1 MLVYIDERR
10 SKLIKVA
17 ERRSFSTDKGV
28 IRADDLIGRE
38 FGDSLRLSTGATAY
52 LLKPTLLDYM
62 VKGFKRVTQVIY
74 PKDLGLILLIS
85 DIGPGSRVIEGG
97 VGTGF
102 MTAVIAKY
110 VGDEGHVYAYEVD
123 KNHIEIA
130 RRNLRL
136 VGLDHRVTFRNKD
149 VRSEV
154 EDADIDSAVLDIPD
168 PWNALN
174 TLARF
179 LKPSA
184 TLVSFLPTINQVEKL
199 VTYALTS
206 KLFVDIR
213 TYEIMLREYEVKKDA
228 VRPKTRMVGHTGYI
242 VFMRFL
248 KT

>member
-1 MLVYIDERR
+1 MVYIDERR

-17 ERRSFSTDKGV
+17 GGRSFSTDKGV
-28 IRADDLIGRE
+28 IKTDDLIGRE
-38 FGDSLRLSTGATAY
+38 FGDSLRLSTGVNAY

-85 DIGPGSRVIEGG
+85 DIGPGSRVVEGG

-123 KNHIEIA
+123 KNNIEIA
-130 RRNLRL
+130 CRNLRL
-136 VGLDHRVTFRNKD
+136 VGLDRRVTFRNKD

-154 EDADIDSAVLDIPD
+154 EDADIDSAILDIPD

-174 TLARF
+174 TLARV

-184 TLVSFLPTINQVEKL
+184 TLVSFLPTLNQVEKL

-213 TYEIMLREYEVKKDA
+213 TYEVMLREYEVKKDA